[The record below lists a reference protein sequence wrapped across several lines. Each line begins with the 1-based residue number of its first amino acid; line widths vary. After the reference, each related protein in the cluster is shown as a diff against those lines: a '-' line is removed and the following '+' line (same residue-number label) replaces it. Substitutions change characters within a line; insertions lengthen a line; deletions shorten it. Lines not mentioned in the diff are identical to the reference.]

1 MLIRTQ
7 PMNDQTKD
15 LSESLSASVFIPSLN
30 ATDKHGI
37 LAEIADSFVAAGKV
51 KPEHRD
57 SVFASLAEREGKM
70 STGMQYGLAIPHAKT
85 DVVDKLATMVAI
97 APIGIDFDSIDKA
110 PAIIFVA
117 TLSPRSDANS
127 HIKFLAEVSRQL
139 SNRRTREQLAVAKTK
154 EEMLVALC
162 GEPN

>member
-1 MLIRTQ
+1 MT
-7 PMNDQTKD
+7 DQLKD
-15 LSESLSASVFIPSLN
+15 LSKSLAVTVFVPSLK
-30 ATDKHGI
+30 AADKHGV

-51 KPEHRD
+51 KPEFRD

-85 DVVDKLATMVAI
+85 DIVDRLATLVALS
-97 APIGIDFDSIDKA
+97 PGGIDFDSIDNA
-110 PAIIFVA
+110 PAYIFVA

-139 SNRRTREQLAVAKTK
+139 SNRRIRERLVAAKTA
-154 EEMLVALC
+154 EEMIAAIC
-162 GEPN
+162 GEHG